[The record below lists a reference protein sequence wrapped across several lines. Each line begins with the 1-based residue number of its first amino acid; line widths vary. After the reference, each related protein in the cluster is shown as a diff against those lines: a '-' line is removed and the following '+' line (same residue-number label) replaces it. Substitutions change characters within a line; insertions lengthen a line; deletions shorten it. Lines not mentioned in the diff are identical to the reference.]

1 MTKITVMTG
10 ALAVALMFAIPQIVS
25 AAPKGCPKGVK
36 QNVKVGQSANA
47 IRGGSKNTIESN
59 IGSVDCKNVK
69 GRVKQNVK
77 VKSSSNTIQ
86 GGSKNKIK
94 SNIGTIK

>member
-25 AAPKGCPKGVK
+25 AAPKGCPQGVN
-36 QNVKVGQSANA
+36 QNVNVGKSANA
-47 IRGGSKNTIESN
+47 IA
-59 IGSVDCKNVK
+59 
-69 GRVKQNVK
+69 
-77 VKSSSNTIQ
+77 